1 VHKLS
6 PARVIEEYEVKIDP
20 KRLRE
25 KMVSEQIEG
34 RGVRDESV
42 LVAMRAVPRHFFVEE
57 ALAQRAYADRPL
69 PIGHGQTISQPY
81 IVALMTELLQVK
93 PGHKVLEIGT
103 GSGYQ
108 AAVLAEMGAEVCT
121 VERIRALYLAARE
134 LMVRLRYFNVRL
146 KLDDGTM
153 GWPEEAPFDRILV
166 TAGGPRAPEPLL
178 DQLADPGRMV
188 VPVGTMS
195 RSQELKLIVK
205 EEGRVR
211 VENKGAVAFVD
222 LVGSH
227 GW

>member
-1 VHKLS
+1 M
-6 PARVIEEYEVKIDP
+6 RVDP
-20 KRLRE
+20 RRLRE
-25 KMVSEQIEG
+25 KMVAEQLEG
-34 RGVRDESV
+34 RGVADEAV
-42 LVAMRAVPRHFFVEE
+42 LAAMRAVPRHMFVEE

-81 IVALMTELLQVK
+81 IVARMSELLEVE
-93 PGHKVLEIGT
+93 PGASVLEIGT

-134 LMVRLRYFNVRL
+134 LMVKLRYFRVRL

-153 GWPEEAPFDRILV
+153 GWPEEAPFDRIMV
-166 TAGGPRAPEPLL
+166 TAGGPRVPEPLV
-178 DQLADPGRMV
+178 DQLGDPGRMV
-188 VPVGTMS
+188 VPVGSAPRT
-195 RSQELKLIVK
+195 QELKLVIK
-205 EEGRVR
+205 ENGAVR